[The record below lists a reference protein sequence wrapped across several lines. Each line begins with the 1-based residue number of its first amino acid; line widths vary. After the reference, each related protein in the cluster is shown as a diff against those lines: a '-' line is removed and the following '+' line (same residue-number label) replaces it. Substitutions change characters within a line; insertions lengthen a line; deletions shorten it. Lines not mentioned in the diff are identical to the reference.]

1 MANGEFKKDAKR
13 LELHVGRTKRLL
25 KEGNSIEEIA
35 SILNVG
41 ESTVRKYKSWI
52 DQAEENRKR
61 HEKVETE

>member
-25 KEGNSIEEIA
+25 KEGYSIEEIA
-35 SILNVG
+35 SILNVE

-61 HEKVETE
+61 HEMVETE